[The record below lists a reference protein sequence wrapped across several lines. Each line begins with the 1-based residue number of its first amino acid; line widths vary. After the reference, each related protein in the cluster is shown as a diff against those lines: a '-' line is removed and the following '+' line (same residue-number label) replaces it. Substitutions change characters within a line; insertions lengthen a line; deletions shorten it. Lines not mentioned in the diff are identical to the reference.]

1 MAFIVINLSEE
12 PQNNLKIKIYLSVLL
27 VPTMERERPPTQIIM
42 AKLNK
47 AGLFNH
53 LHGVPPPKVGFRKS
67 VLDVQKIR
75 FL

>member
-42 AKLNK
+42 AKLLK
-47 AGLFNH
+47 ASNSLKQALKNSCTWAASSTRVRMMSIG
-53 LHGVPPPKVGFRKS
+53 
-67 VLDVQKIR
+67 
-75 FL
+75 